1 MTVLCVLYHTTL
13 LIYKL
18 SQVKSSQAKLAQLG
32 SAQLNFGPDYL
43 LDQDRIRPHQSSRCL
58 LFFLSDLI

>member
-43 LDQDRIRPHQSSRCL
+43 LDQDRIRPYQSSRCL